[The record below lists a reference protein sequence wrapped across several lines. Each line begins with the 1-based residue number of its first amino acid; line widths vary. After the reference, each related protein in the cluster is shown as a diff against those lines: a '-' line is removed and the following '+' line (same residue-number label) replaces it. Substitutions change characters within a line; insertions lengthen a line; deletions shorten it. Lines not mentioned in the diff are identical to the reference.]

1 MGFSPPPSVDKGLGK
16 NGLLAS
22 LLGQDGSR
30 FMLSIWM
37 VSQLWRAGGDGTLED
52 GLLQVVKHRRVLFS
66 EESHGYTTLTST
78 TRTTNTMDV
87 VCKRRKCNND
97 SVNHLVIPMAK
108 I

>member
-1 MGFSPPPSVDKGLGK
+1 MIKVILGK

-97 SVNHLVIPMAK
+97 SVTHLVIPMAK